1 MSISFLIHYSVNL
14 WINSDFNVYNK
25 SSGICRLTTERS
37 VWVILNTFASENS
50 LSWPLFFVIL
60 PKTWPAQRE
69 VGSKWPLDIK
79 YLLEVRVAEGRWRLM
94 QLGGVNFVGLDNA
107 VGQLLTRPHVC
118 ITHFPVTESTPI
130 HVKLAFQ
137 AWDHISQVRFCVWLS
152 YFLPIQIM
160 AGF

>member
-1 MSISFLIHYSVNL
+1 M
-14 WINSDFNVYNK
+14 
-25 SSGICRLTTERS
+25 
-37 VWVILNTFASENS
+37 ILNTFASENS

-79 YLLEVRVAEGRWRLM
+79 YLLEVRVAEGSRRLM

-130 HVKLAFQ
+130 HVKLAF
-137 AWDHISQVRFCVWLS
+137 LS
-152 YFLPIQIM
+152 HDCPEGQTD
-160 AGF
+160 AGEGLCKGTNLQQRETGEWGTVPNHNEKTGKVEEARGAA